1 MKDLKVSIII
11 PVYNVEKFLEEC
23 ILSILNQTYKNLE
36 IIVVNDGSKD
46 NSVNIIEKFLKK
58 DSRIKVI
65 NKKNGGL
72 SSARNA
78 GIEIATGDY
87 LMHVD
92 GDDFLKNDV
101 IEKMITKIE
110 KSKENV
116 DVAIGDIELQYESG
130 ISKTKKDSDMKDG
143 EIYNGLHYLEKYFFV
158 GKACY
163 SSCNKLWKRSLYI
176 DNNIRHPLEISLG
189 EDSNTVVRLMLHAKK
204 ILKLDSSVYNY
215 RINEGSMTNLK
226 TKKILEYKKSIE
238 LLESYF
244 SERDMSEYFKKYKT
258 SHTFFSLYEYV
269 LYLSKRDIL
278 KIYENNSNYITTR
291 NLFKNDIKNIVK
303 DKVLIENISLK
314 QKLVINMYNYNFELA
329 EKLIDIYKKIR

>member
-1 MKDLKVSIII
+1 MNNLKVSIII

-36 IIVVNDGSKD
+36 IIIVNDGSKD
-46 NSVNIIEKFLKK
+46 SSMSIIEKFLKK

-72 SSARNA
+72 SSARNS
-78 GIEIATGDY
+78 GIEISTGDY

-92 GDDFLKNDV
+92 GDDFIKKDT
-101 IEKMITKIE
+101 IEKMVRKIYE
-110 KSKENV
+110 SKENI
-116 DVAIGDIELQYESG
+116 DVVIGDIELKYEGSA
-130 ISKTKKDSDMKDG
+130 SKIKKDSNMKDG
-143 EIYNGLHYLEKYFFV
+143 EIYSGFHYLEKYFFV

-189 EDSNTVVRLMLHAKK
+189 EDSNTVVRLMFHAKK

-215 RINEGSMTNLK
+215 RINEDGMTNSK

-244 SERDMSEYFKKYKT
+244 SQRDMLEYFKKYKI
-258 SHTFFSLYEYV
+258 SYTFFSLYGHV

-278 KIYENNSNYITTR
+278 KKYKNNSNYITTR

-303 DKVLIENISLK
+303 DKVFIENISLK
-314 QKLVINMYNYNFELA
+314 QKLVINIYSYNFELA
-329 EKLIDIYKKIR
+329 EKLMDIYKKIR